1 MRSSKRDVCDGRH
14 PSNLGQLSCDPPD
27 LWGCNRWHRGHTA
40 RMSAVET
47 FRLIRGEL
55 NRLAHA
61 GLDSFAYRERA
72 IQKLRAA
79 LGFDAA
85 WWWSI
90 DPASAFFTSGVFKPL
105 PSDHV
110 ICGGLHSNEFGET
123 DYNKFRILARPTVQA
138 GVLSAAT
145 GGQLERSD
153 RYRQMLAPLGY
164 EHELRLALSDNST
177 LWGGIALLREPG
189 APDFT
194 PAETRNLA
202 SLGQVLTEG
211 LRIGIALGPISV
223 DRAPNGPGMLVVDDD
238 LKILTITP
246 TAERW
251 LNELTDGS
259 PGLPDAIRSVVGY
272 VRQLHESDIP
282 DDRIPRARVRGTS
295 GRWLAI
301 YASRTRESDSV
312 SANTAVIIQEA
323 KPSEIAPLIID
334 AYGLSPREA
343 LVTRLVLQG
352 LSTKE
357 IASEIHVSPYTVQDY
372 LKMIFAKVGVRSR
385 RELVATIFDQH
396 HRTRFGL
403 GENPPES
410 DGAVAGIYEAHGTL
424 A

>member
-1 MRSSKRDVCDGRH
+1 
-14 PSNLGQLSCDPPD
+14 
-27 LWGCNRWHRGHTA
+27 
-40 RMSAVET
+40 MSAAQT
-47 FRLIRGEL
+47 FRRTRVEL

-61 GLDSFAYRERA
+61 GLDSFAYRDRA
-72 IQKLRAA
+72 IDKLRTAVS
-79 LGFDAA
+79 FDAA

-90 DPASAFFTSGVFKPL
+90 DPASGFFTSGVFKPL

-110 ICGGLHSNEFGET
+110 ICGGLHSNEFGDT
-123 DYNKFRILARPTVQA
+123 DYNKFRILARRTLPA

-153 RYRQMLAPLGY
+153 RYEQMLSPLGY

-177 LWGGIALLREPG
+177 VWGGIALLRDPD

-223 DRAPNGPGMLVVDDD
+223 DRAPNGPGMLIVDDD
-238 LKILTITP
+238 LKILTITSN
-246 TAERW
+246 AERW
-251 LNELTDGS
+251 LKELTDGA
-259 PGLPDAIRSVVGY
+259 PGLPDAVRSVVAY
-272 VRQLHESDIP
+272 VGQLHDGDID
-282 DDRIPRARVRGTS
+282 DDRIPRARVRTTF

-301 YASRTRESDSV
+301 YASRTRETDSR
-312 SANTAVIIQEA
+312 SANTAVIIEEA
-323 KPSEIAPLIID
+323 KPSHIAPLIID

-343 LVTRLVLQG
+343 QVTRQVLQG

-357 IASEIHVSPYTVQDY
+357 IASEICVSPYTVQDY
-372 LKMIFAKVGVRSR
+372 LKTIFAKVGVRSR
-385 RELVATIFDQH
+385 RELVATIFEQH
-396 HRTRFGL
+396 HRPRFGL

-410 DGAVAGIYEAHGTL
+410 DGAIAGIYEAHSTL

>member
-1 MRSSKRDVCDGRH
+1 
-14 PSNLGQLSCDPPD
+14 
-27 LWGCNRWHRGHTA
+27 
-40 RMSAVET
+40 MSAVQT

-55 NRLAHA
+55 NRLSHA

-72 IQKLRAA
+72 IQKLRAVMP
-79 LGFDAA
+79 FDAA

-110 ICGGLHSNEFGET
+110 ICFGLHSNEFGDG
-123 DYNKFRILARPTVQA
+123 DYNKFRNLARRTLKA

-145 GGQLERSD
+145 DGHPERSD
-153 RYRQMLAPLGY
+153 RYRRMLSPLGY
-164 EHELRLALSDNST
+164 EHELRLALSDNSA

-223 DRAPNGPGMLVVDDD
+223 DRPPNGPGMLILDDD
-238 LKILTITP
+238 LNIVTITP

-251 LNELTDGS
+251 LNELADGS
-259 PGLPDAIRSVVGY
+259 PWLPDAILSVVGY
-272 VRQLHESDIP
+272 VRQLHDSDIP
-282 DDRIPRARVRGTS
+282 DDCIPRVRVRGSS
-295 GRWLAI
+295 GRWLAV
-301 YASRTRESDSV
+301 YASRTRESDSE
-312 SANTAVIIQEA
+312 SGKTAVIIQEA

-343 LVTRLVLQG
+343 RVTRLVLQG

-357 IASEIHVSPYTVQDY
+357 IASEMDVSPYTVQDY
-372 LKMIFAKVGVRSR
+372 LKTIFEKVGVRSR

-396 HRTRFGL
+396 HEPRFGL

-410 DGAVAGIYEAHGTL
+410 DGAIAGIHEAHSTL